1 MIRKHTMLWG
11 TSLMLVGGVL
21 SCDSDEEE
29 TDGSSGEQIEGCD
42 QVFVGGEDDRE
53 AIQTALIEAE
63 DSTTLCFTGQF
74 DFTTDRLT
82 ASDKQGLVLRGV
94 GEGEG
99 PGSGAVFDFKDMV
112 GPTGIKFT
120 NMDSVA
126 IENITVKNTV
136 GDGIEVRGSKN
147 VVVRKNK
154 VTWERGADSVN
165 GAYGLYPVESE
176 NLLIEDNE
184 ASYSADAG
192 IYVGQSRNIIVRRNK
207 VFGNVSGIQVENSD
221 HSEVYENEAFENTA
235 GIFVHDLP
243 ALPAGQGGRHLVR
256 DNLTYD
262 NNQDNFAPEG
272 IAQVIPPGL
281 GIMVL
286 AVDDVEL
293 TGNEARDNGS
303 AGILVVSFETVSL
316 LDAEGRDPDP
326 DYDPYPETIYIHDN
340 TLMDNG
346 QAPASL
352 FMEFFGL
359 DAVADLV
366 WDGVAD
372 DSKDDADGSLDL
384 CIQSNGAA
392 SFLNIDALN
401 LGENMSDD
409 VSLHDCAH
417 GGIEPV
423 DNGLG

>member
-11 TSLMLVGGVL
+11 APLVVAGL
-21 SCDSDEEE
+21 ISCDSEDGGSNGLSDE
-29 TDGSSGEQIEGCD
+29 QKEGCNYI
-42 QVFVGGEDDRE
+42 FVGGQDDRE

-63 DSTTLCFTGQF
+63 DSATLCFAGQF

-82 ASDKQGLVLRGV
+82 ASDKTNLVLRGV

-99 PGSGAVFDFKDMV
+99 PGAGAIFDFKDMV

-120 NMDSVA
+120 NMDTVT
-126 IENITVKNTV
+126 IENITIKNTL
-136 GDGIEVRGSKN
+136 GDGIEIRGSKN
-147 VVVRKNK
+147 VVIRNNK

-192 IYVGQSRNIIVRRNK
+192 IYVGQSKNIIVRRNQ

-221 HSEVYENEAFENTA
+221 HSEVYENEAYENTA

-243 ALPAGQGGRHLVR
+243 ALPAGQGGRHFVH
-256 DNLTYD
+256 DNVTYD
-262 NNQDNFAPEG
+262 NNQENFAPEG
-272 IAQVIPPGL
+272 IAQVIPSGL

-293 TGNEARDNGS
+293 ANNEVRDNGS

-316 LDAEGRDPDP
+316 LETEDRGPDP
-326 DYDPYPETIYIHDN
+326 DYDPYPETIDIHDN
-340 TLMDNG
+340 TLTGNG

-352 FMEFFGL
+352 FMEIFGL
-359 DAVADLV
+359 EKVADLV
-366 WDGVAD
+366 WDGAAD
-372 DSKDDADGSLDL
+372 DSKDNADGSLNL
-384 CIQSNGAA
+384 CIKGNGDA

-401 LGENMSDD
+401 LGQNMSEDM
-409 VSLHDCAH
+409 SPHDCRH
-417 GGIEPV
+417 EGIEPV